1 MKIREPAVAGLFYP
15 ADPDELRKML
25 STLLATESSRAP
37 AHAGTAP
44 GKWRTVRK
52 AVIAPHAGY
61 VYSGPVAATA
71 YRWLAGMDSRVETK
85 EDDRIVSRVIL
96 IGPSHRVAF
105 RGLAL
110 PGADVFD
117 TPLGRVSLDREA
129 CDALLELPFVHQRD
143 DAHADE
149 HSLEVHVPFLL
160 TIFSGIRIVPIV
172 IGTADDEEVA
182 EALRLL
188 WGGPETVIIAS
199 SDLSHFLAYEPARRA
214 DQATAHAI
222 EALRGEEV
230 RYKQACGSAGVR
242 GLLALARERSL
253 AVSTL
258 DLRNSGDTAG
268 PKDRVV
274 GYGAFGIEE
283 KVS

>member
-15 ADPDELRKML
+15 ADPDELREML
-25 STLLATESSRAP
+25 SALLAAESSRAP
-37 AHAGTAP
+37 ARTGTASLRR
-44 GKWRTVRK
+44 RTVRK

-61 VYSGPVAATA
+61 VYSGPVAASA
-71 YRWLAGMDSRVETK
+71 YRWLAGMDRRLASGG
-85 EDDRIVSRVIL
+85 DDRIASGVIL

-117 TPLGRVSLDREA
+117 TPLGRVSVDREA

-160 TIFSGIRIVPIV
+160 TVFSGLLMVPIV
-172 IGTADDEEVA
+172 IGAADDDEVA

-188 WGGPETVIIAS
+188 WGGPETVIVAS
-199 SDLSHFLAYEPARRA
+199 SDLSHFLPYAAAQRA
-214 DQATAHAI
+214 DQATARAI
-222 EALRGEEV
+222 EELRSEAVG
-230 RYKQACGSAGVR
+230 YKQACGSAGIQ
-242 GLLALARERSL
+242 GLLALARERGL

-268 PKDRVV
+268 PRDRVV

-283 KVS
+283 QVS